1 MPSVYMKLI
10 PSMKTTPSKLASSFW
25 PLVGVGCVLAFSPL
39 AAFAQTSDPATEKAS
54 QSQPTDPIES
64 KTGELNQAEPGGPV
78 KLTAQEALFV
88 IMAGSGNVG
97 EIRLSELALK
107 NSENPEV
114 KAFAQMMITDHSK
127 ANDELLAV
135 AKDHNIDF
143 PPAPPAAAY
152 KLSQTMLS
160 MKGAEF
166 DKVYMGE
173 LVKAHANA
181 LAALKKANGEVKDEL
196 LTAYVDGT
204 EKIVAEH
211 LKKAKEIDEKLT
223 TK

>member
-1 MPSVYMKLI
+1 MRSI
-10 PSMKTTPSKLASSFW
+10 PSPFTKLAFFLW
-25 PLVGVGCVLAFSPL
+25 PTVGVGCVLALSPV
-39 AAFAQTSDPATEKAS
+39 AAFAQGTNPAVEKAS

-88 IMAGSGNVG
+88 MMAGGGNVG
-97 EIRLSELALK
+97 EIRLGELALK
-107 NSENPEV
+107 NSNNPDV
-114 KAFAQMMITDHSK
+114 KAFAQMMVTDHSK
-127 ANDELLAV
+127 ANDQLLAV

-152 KLSQTMLS
+152 KMSQTMLS
-160 MKGAEF
+160 LKGPEF

-173 LVKAHANA
+173 LVKAHTNA
-181 LAALKKANGEVKDEL
+181 LAALKKAKGEVKDEL
-196 LTAYVDGT
+196 LTAYVEGSET
-204 EKIVAEH
+204 MVAKH
-211 LKKAKEIDEKLT
+211 LKKAKELDEKLT

>member
-1 MPSVYMKLI
+1 
-10 PSMKTTPSKLASSFW
+10 MKTTLSQSPKLASSFW
-25 PLVGVGCVLAFSPL
+25 PTFGVGCVLALSSV
-39 AAFAQTSDPATEKAS
+39 AAFAQSSAPAVEKAS

-78 KLTAQEALFV
+78 KLTAQEALCV
-88 IMAGSGNVG
+88 IMFGSGNVG
-97 EIRLSELALK
+97 EIRLGELALK

-114 KAFAQMMITDHSK
+114 KAYAQTMITAHSK
-127 ANDELLAV
+127 ANDELLQV
-135 AKDHNIDF
+135 AKNHNIDF

-152 KLSQTMLS
+152 KMSQTMLS
-160 MKGAEF
+160 LKGPEF
-166 DKVYMGE
+166 DKVYMGL
-173 LVKAHANA
+173 LVKAHTNA
-181 LAALKKANGEVKDEL
+181 LAALKKAKGEVKDEL
-196 LTAYVDGT
+196 LVAYVDGT